1 MHAHGQIEMKK
12 EYICTIM
19 ELEGIYHSSIPSFF
33 GEIMHAPAMERLRN
47 VGMNCGCE
55 YTRTLRSR
63 HIGAYSRF
71 EHSVGAGLIVWH
83 FTSDVRQSVSALLHD
98 VATPVFAHVVDF
110 LHGDHMRQES
120 TESTT
125 LSAIASSPELV
136 AALSA
141 LGLKPEDVSDYH
153 LFPIA
158 DNDTPRLSSDRL
170 EYTMGNLVN
179 YGFGTLAD
187 ARRLYSDLMVGT
199 NEEGAPEIMFRTK
212 AAASEFARLA
222 LDCSKVYVSDE
233 DRYTMQMLAELLRD
247 QIARGVL
254 CEADLWRTEPEVIAR
269 LQSDPEAAAAWAEY
283 CAYGKVVADAPG
295 PKARKINAKKRH
307 INPFVEGVGRV
318 TDFDAD
324 FRASLQAFLGRSFDY
339 WISSDND

>member
-1 MHAHGQIEMKK
+1 
-12 EYICTIM
+12 M
-19 ELEGIYHSSIPSFF
+19 ELTGIYHSGIPQFF
-33 GEIMHAPAMERLRN
+33 DAIMRTPPMERLRS

-55 YTRTLRSR
+55 YTRTLRAR

-83 FTSDVRQSVSALLHD
+83 FTGDVRQSVSALLHD

-110 LHGDHMRQES
+110 LHGDHLRQES

-125 LSAIASSPELV
+125 LSAIASSAELV
-136 AALSA
+136 SALAA
-141 LGLKPEDVSDYH
+141 LGLRPEDVSDYH

-187 ARRLYSDLMVGT
+187 ARRLYSDLTVGI
-199 NEEGAPEIMFRTK
+199 NEEGTPEIMFSTK

-222 LDCSKVYVSDE
+222 LECSKVYVSDE

-283 CAYGKVVADAPG
+283 CAYDKVVTGVPG
-295 PKARKINAKKRH
+295 PRARKINAKKRH
-307 INPFVEGVGRV
+307 INPFVLGEGRV
-318 TDFDAD
+318 CSFDEE
-324 FRASLQAFLGRSFDY
+324 FREDLAAFLDHSFDY
-339 WISSDND
+339 WIKADNE